1 VVPAGSSTLSVRFR
15 REGKAGEIGLLIDGE
30 PCGSLNLPFVMRT
43 MSSVG
48 PSVGY
53 DHGSPVAMAYSERRD
68 GYPFEGDL
76 KRLEIRLVSP
86 KHDADVAKAQAREA
100 LGRQ

>member
-1 VVPAGSSTLSVRFR
+1 
-15 REGKAGEIGLLIDGE
+15 
-30 PCGSLNLPFVMRT
+30 MRT

-48 PSVGY
+48 PSVSY
-53 DHGSPVAMAYSERRD
+53 DHGSPVAMAYAERRD
-68 GYPFEGDL
+68 GYPFEGNL

-86 KHDADVAKAQAREA
+86 KHDADVAQAQAREA

>member
-1 VVPAGSSTLSVRFR
+1 
-15 REGKAGEIGLLIDGE
+15 
-30 PCGSLNLPFVMRT
+30 
-43 MSSVG
+43 
-48 PSVGY
+48 
-53 DHGSPVAMAYSERRD
+53 MAYAERRD

-86 KHDADVAKAQAREA
+86 KHDADVAQAQAREA